1 MLLVSI
7 ALSLVANWV
16 ASENITGLTGEVAC
30 GHVTRPLQYP
40 REPVAPDDPDDPGGR
55 GVEGSEGLVR
65 KLPRRMVSMCDGML
79 RMVLYIYI
87 RNSQKII

>member
-1 MLLVSI
+1 M
-7 ALSLVANWV
+7 